1 MSPIAKD
8 IIADWI
14 KIVPS
19 VFVTIIV
26 IVMLSKTVRK
36 VSAGEAFGSA
46 NTVSQKVLGIGSK
59 RGSTCKVLTFEFS
72 TCRSNHLVYFFSYQ
86 IKVPK
91 RKYCDKRQ

>member
-1 MSPIAKD
+1 MSPVAKD

-26 IVMLSKTVRK
+26 IVTLSKTVRR
-36 VSAGEAFGSA
+36 VSAGEAFRCA
-46 NTVSQKVLGIGSK
+46 ITVSQDVLGKESK
-59 RGSTCKVLTFEFS
+59 RGSTCKVLTFKFS
-72 TCRSNHLVYFFSYQ
+72 TCRSIHLVYFFSYQ